1 MDVSQSRGVEEQ
13 VEQLRRSVAMLPPGA
28 MALGR
33 EDALAV
39 LASLKEVRHRLARLE
54 TGLRALL
61 EVP

>member
-1 MDVSQSRGVEEQ
+1 MDVSQSGGVEEQ

-39 LASLKEVRHRLARLE
+39 LTSLRELRRRLTRLE
-54 TGLRALL
+54 RGLRELL
-61 EVP
+61 EEP